1 MLQTFTL
8 ILNNKYTMEE
18 KNDKKK
24 DVPPKMKVL
33 DRRHWVDEDE
43 NSDSKGSSKD
53 VIEDRLPNFVE
64 QLKQDA
70 EEKDKRLREYIS
82 AYKDKNAENDEFR
95 IRLQKEN
102 ETRLDQFKAI
112 LFAKLIPILDNLNR
126 AAQSASQT
134 KDLNSLQEGIDLVI
148 NQFIRELKDNGVEPI
163 TSVGQKFDP
172 KAHEVFLTVE
182 TEDATQDEM
191 IIEEL
196 EPGYKFKE
204 KLIKAAKV
212 KIAKLKN

>member
-1 MLQTFTL
+1 
-8 ILNNKYTMEE
+8 MEE
-18 KNDKKK
+18 KNDTKK

>member
-1 MLQTFTL
+1 
-8 ILNNKYTMEE
+8 MEE
-18 KNDKKK
+18 KNDTKK
-24 DVPPKMKVL
+24 DAPPKMKVL
-33 DRRHWVDEDE
+33 DRRHWVDEDK
-43 NSDSKGSSKD
+43 NSDSKDSPKN

>member
-1 MLQTFTL
+1 
-8 ILNNKYTMEE
+8 MEE
-18 KNDKKK
+18 KNDTKK

-33 DRRHWVDEDE
+33 DRRHWVDEDK
-43 NSDSKGSSKD
+43 NSDNKDSPKD

-95 IRLQKEN
+95 VRLQKEN

-182 TEDATQDEM
+182 TEDPTQDE
-191 IIEEL
+191 IVIEEL

>member
-1 MLQTFTL
+1 
-8 ILNNKYTMEE
+8 MEE
-18 KNDKKK
+18 DKDTKKN
-24 DVPPKMKVL
+24 VPPKMKVL
-33 DRRHWVDEDE
+33 DRRHWVDEDK
-43 NSDSKGSSKD
+43 NSDSDGKPKD

-95 IRLQKEN
+95 GRLQKEN

-112 LFAKLIPILDNLNR
+112 LFARLIPILDNLNR

-182 TEDATQDEM
+182 TEDATQDE
-191 IIEEL
+191 IVIEEL

>member
-33 DRRHWVDEDE
+33 DRRHWVDEDK
-43 NSDSKGSSKD
+43 NSDSKDSPKD

>member
-1 MLQTFTL
+1 
-8 ILNNKYTMEE
+8 MEE
-18 KNDKKK
+18 KNDTKK

-33 DRRHWVDEDE
+33 DRRHWVDEDK
-43 NSDSKGSSKD
+43 NSDSKDSPKD

-95 IRLQKEN
+95 VRLQKEN

-182 TEDATQDEM
+182 TEDAAQDEM
-191 IIEEL
+191 VIEEL

>member
-1 MLQTFTL
+1 
-8 ILNNKYTMEE
+8 MEE

-33 DRRHWVDEDE
+33 DRRHWVDEDK
-43 NSDSKGSSKD
+43 NSDSKDSPKD

>member
-1 MLQTFTL
+1 
-8 ILNNKYTMEE
+8 MEE
-18 KNDKKK
+18 KNDTKK

-33 DRRHWVDEDE
+33 DRRHWVDEDK
-43 NSDSKGSSKD
+43 NSDNKDSPKD

-95 IRLQKEN
+95 VRLQKEN

-126 AAQSASQT
+126 AAQSAAQT

-163 TSVGQKFDP
+163 TSVGQKFNP

-182 TEDATQDEM
+182 TEDPTQDE
-191 IIEEL
+191 IVIEEL

>member
-1 MLQTFTL
+1 
-8 ILNNKYTMEE
+8 MEE

-33 DRRHWVDEDE
+33 DRRHWVDEDK
-43 NSDSKGSSKD
+43 NSDNKDSPKD

>member
-1 MLQTFTL
+1 
-8 ILNNKYTMEE
+8 MEE
-18 KNDKKK
+18 KNDTKK

-33 DRRHWVDEDE
+33 DRRHWVDEDK
-43 NSDSKGSSKD
+43 NSDNKDSPKD

-95 IRLQKEN
+95 VRLQKEN

-126 AAQSASQT
+126 AAKSASQT

-182 TEDATQDEM
+182 TEDPTQDE
-191 IIEEL
+191 IVIEEL

>member
-1 MLQTFTL
+1 
-8 ILNNKYTMEE
+8 MEE
-18 KNDKKK
+18 KNDTKK

-33 DRRHWVDEDE
+33 DRRHWVDEDK
-43 NSDSKGSSKD
+43 NSDNKDSPKD

-95 IRLQKEN
+95 VRLQKEN

-182 TEDATQDEM
+182 TEDAAQDEM
-191 IIEEL
+191 VIEEL

>member
-1 MLQTFTL
+1 
-8 ILNNKYTMEE
+8 MEE
-18 KNDKKK
+18 DKDTKKNA
-24 DVPPKMKVL
+24 PPKMKVL
-33 DRRHWVDEDE
+33 DRRHWVDEDKD
-43 NSDSKGSSKD
+43 SDSAGSPKD

-70 EEKDKRLREYIS
+70 EEKDKRLREYIA

-95 IRLQKEN
+95 GRLQKEN

-112 LFAKLIPILDNLNR
+112 LFARLIPILDNLNR

-148 NQFIRELKDNGVEPI
+148 SQFIRELKDNGVEPI

-182 TEDATQDEM
+182 TEDATQDE
-191 IIEEL
+191 IVIEEL

>member
-1 MLQTFTL
+1 
-8 ILNNKYTMEE
+8 MEE
-18 KNDKKK
+18 KNDTKK
-24 DVPPKMKVL
+24 DMPPKMKVL
-33 DRRHWVDEDE
+33 DRRHWVDEDK
-43 NSDSKGSSKD
+43 NSDSKDSPKD

-182 TEDATQDEM
+182 TEDAAQDEM
-191 IIEEL
+191 VIEEL

>member
-1 MLQTFTL
+1 
-8 ILNNKYTMEE
+8 MEE

-43 NSDSKGSSKD
+43 NSDSKDSSKN

-82 AYKDKNAENDEFR
+82 AENDEFR
-95 IRLQKEN
+95 VRLQKEN

-212 KIAKLKN
+212 KIAKFKK

>member
-1 MLQTFTL
+1 
-8 ILNNKYTMEE
+8 MEE
-18 KNDKKK
+18 KKDPKK
-24 DVPPKMKVL
+24 DVKPKMKVL
-33 DRRHWVDEDE
+33 DRRHWVDEDKD
-43 NSDSKGSSKD
+43 SDSEGNPKN

-95 IRLQKEN
+95 GRLQKEN

-112 LFAKLIPILDNLNR
+112 LFARLIPILDNLNR

-172 KAHEVFLTVE
+172 KSHEVFLTVE
-182 TEDATQDEM
+182 TEDVTQDEM
-191 IIEEL
+191 VIEEL

>member
-1 MLQTFTL
+1 
-8 ILNNKYTMEE
+8 MEE
-18 KNDKKK
+18 KNDTKK

-33 DRRHWVDEDE
+33 DRRHWVDEDK
-43 NSDSKGSSKD
+43 NSDSKDSPKN

-182 TEDATQDEM
+182 TEDAAQDEM
-191 IIEEL
+191 VIEEL
-196 EPGYKFKE
+196 EPGYKFKG